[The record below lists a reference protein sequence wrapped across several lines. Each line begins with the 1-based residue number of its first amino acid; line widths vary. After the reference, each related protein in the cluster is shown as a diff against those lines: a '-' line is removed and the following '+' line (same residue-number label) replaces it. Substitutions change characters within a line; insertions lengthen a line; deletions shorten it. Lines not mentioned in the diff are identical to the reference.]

1 MYQFTQDA
9 NAILVQSGSAVMKM
23 KLNMTQSSRF
33 LLCAVALLA
42 GTCRADAQNLPE
54 LIKKLKPSVVALA
67 IYNPTAAPRLKLLGS
82 GFVVAPGNQIVTNYH
97 VISAP
102 LTSSQNES
110 YVVLSGHGQQ
120 PKVHQI
126 LSKRVAPQYDMAVL
140 EIAEKLPA
148 VRLASADY
156 VAEGTELAFT
166 GYPITGVLGLY
177 PATHGALLSAVT
189 PVAIPADNSQ
199 TISAAT
205 LRQLRDPFFI
215 YQLDGTAYPGNSG
228 SMLYRQDT
236 GEVVGVI
243 NMVLV
248 KSSREAILSDPSGI
262 SYAIPVRH
270 LHQLLSQQPTGAQQ

>member
-1 MYQFTQDA
+1 MYQFAQDA
-9 NAILVQSGSAVMKM
+9 NSILVSYRPSLISMERLMYQS
-23 KLNMTQSSRF
+23 LRF
-33 LLCAVALLA
+33 TLCLLCLLGLTWPA
-42 GTCRADAQNLPE
+42 KAALPE
-54 LIKKLKPSVVALA
+54 LITQLKPSVVALA
-67 IYNPTAAPRLKLLGS
+67 IYSPSASPRLKLLGS
-82 GFVVAPGNQIVTNYH
+82 GFVITPGNLIVTNHH
-97 VISAP
+97 VVAVKP
-102 LTSSQNES
+102 DTEKNET

-126 LSKRVAPQYDMAVL
+126 LHQRLDRAHDLAVL
-140 EIAEKLPA
+140 EIAETLPA
-148 VRLASADY
+148 VKLASSDY
-156 VAEGTELAFT
+156 VAEGTALAFT

-177 PATHGALLSAVT
+177 PATHAALLSAVT
-189 PVAIPADNSQ
+189 PIAIPADNSQ
-199 TISAAT
+199 VISAVT

-262 SYAIPVRH
+262 SYAIPVKH
-270 LHQLLSQQPTGAQQ
+270 LHQLLGSTSGRDQR